1 MGALV
6 FTDGMETALL
16 LLVVI
21 LGATVAR
28 VGISRHPFPM
38 WSKFKRLFPS
48 IDRIQESQAAMKQ
61 QLERME
67 DKLCRLEDGLEAA
80 GFLARDSLL
89 KQRHL
94 DFKNLT
100 LEESFDYIYKHRIWG
115 ADGTRPLSGW
125 GSYGEWAASF
135 VRVAAQVIKERG
147 IRTVTEI
154 GCGDFNIGSQ
164 LSGSVEKYQA
174 SDISSEIIRWNIDRF
189 SDLNNVVFQQ
199 ANACVDPLP
208 PADLLIIRQV
218 LQHLTNA
225 QIESVLQNVEKTGF
239 RHVLIAEHVSS
250 PEKAGAPNQDLPSQ
264 GYFTRL
270 DFNSGVFIDQ
280 PPFSRP
286 AKLLGSFSVPSMEGA
301 LLVCLW
307 EPGEARLSSPHL

>member
-1 MGALV
+1 
-6 FTDGMETALL
+6 
-16 LLVVI
+16 
-21 LGATVAR
+21 
-28 VGISRHPFPM
+28 M
-38 WSKFKRLFPS
+38 WSKFKRLFGS
-48 IDRIQESQAAMKQ
+48 IDRIQESQAALKQ

-94 DFKNLT
+94 DFKKLT
-100 LEESFDYIYKHRIWG
+100 LEESFDYIYQHRIWG

-135 VRVAAQVIKERG
+135 VRVAAEVIQERG
-147 IRTVTEI
+147 VRTVTDI

-164 LSGSVEKYQA
+164 LCGSVEKYHA
-174 SDISSEIIRWNIDRF
+174 SDISSEIIRWNLERF
-189 SDLNNVVFQQ
+189 SALKNVVFQQ
-199 ANACVDPLP
+199 INACVDPLP
-208 PADLLIIRQV
+208 AADLLIIRQV

-225 QIESVLQNVEKTGF
+225 QIEAVLQNVEKTGF
-239 RHVLIAEHVSS
+239 RLVLIAEHVSE
-250 PEKAGAPNQDLPSQ
+250 PEKTGQPNQDLPSP
-264 GYFTRL
+264 GFFTRL

-286 AKLLGSFSVPSMEGA
+286 AQRLGSFSVPSMEGT
-301 LLVCLW
+301 LLVYLW
-307 EPGEARLSSPHL
+307 EPGKPR

>member
-1 MGALV
+1 M
-6 FTDGMETALL
+6 
-16 LLVVI
+16 
-21 LGATVAR
+21 
-28 VGISRHPFPM
+28 S
-38 WSKFKRLFPS
+38 KRLLRA
-48 IDRIQESQAAMKQ
+48 IDQIQESHAALKQ

-100 LEESFDYIYKHRIWG
+100 LEESFDYIYQHRIWG
-115 ADGTRPLSGW
+115 AEGTRPLSGW
-125 GSYGEWAASF
+125 GSYGEWAAGF
-135 VRVAAQVIKERG
+135 VRLAANVIKERG
-147 IRTVTEI
+147 IRTVTDI

-164 LSGSVEKYQA
+164 LCGSVEKYHA

-189 SDLNNVVFQQ
+189 SALKNVVFQQ

-225 QIESVLQNVEKTGF
+225 QIESVLQNVEKSGF
-239 RHVLIAEHVSS
+239 RQVLIAEHVST
-250 PEKAGAPNQDLPSQ
+250 PEKTGKPNQDLRSQ
-264 GYFTRL
+264 GCSTRL
-270 DFNSGVFIDQ
+270 DFDSGVFIDQ

-286 AKLLGSFSVPSMEGA
+286 AKLLDSFSVPSMEGT
-301 LLVCLW
+301 LVVYLW
-307 EPGEARLSSPHL
+307 EPGTPSVSGTSDA